1 MRNSSSTENS
11 TIIHCPQAIGSE
23 HINQTSQM
31 PEPKLER
38 IIGKDRTIWRVTYC
52 GMSRDFDS
60 DWKAADFLHDL
71 WLSNRKIDDLTR
83 Q

>member
-1 MRNSSSTENS
+1 
-11 TIIHCPQAIGSE
+11 
-23 HINQTSQM
+23 M

-38 IIGKDRTIWRVTYC
+38 IIGKDQTIWRVSYC

-60 DWKAADFLHDL
+60 DWKAADFLHGL
-71 WLSNRKIDDLTR
+71 WLNHRKTDDLTR